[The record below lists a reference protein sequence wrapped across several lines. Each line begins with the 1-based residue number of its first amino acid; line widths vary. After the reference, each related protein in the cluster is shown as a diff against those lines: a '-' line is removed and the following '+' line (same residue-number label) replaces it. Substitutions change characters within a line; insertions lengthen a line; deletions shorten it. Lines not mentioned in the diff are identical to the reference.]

1 MFSMPGGVGQLDD
14 VFDGELLTDTAR
26 DVYMALMWA
35 GNVRDDG
42 TFSMEEVR
50 ERAGCTMREL
60 ERAIMELRGNSLIG
74 FDEVCH
80 GMAIG
85 HKFCFADEV
94 EELDDG
100 DDVPAAPWGVNYS
113 AFSLKQGWAM
123 LDAPPLV
130 KLVLAY
136 LHARIGTTGI
146 RIPIPQGEIVE
157 YTGLSKETVSRAL
170 KWLVDNNIIFE
181 WENHD
186 GDGLRGVCEYAIVQ
200 FGVLIPDWVPSLD

>member
-1 MFSMPGGVGQLDD
+1 MFAIPGGVGQLDD
-14 VFDGELLTDTAR
+14 VFYGESLTDTAKG
-26 DVYMALMWA
+26 VYMALIWA

-74 FDEVCH
+74 FDEECR

-94 EELDDG
+94 EELEDE

-123 LDAPPLV
+123 LDAPPSV

-146 RIPIPQGEIVE
+146 RMPIPQGEIAE
-157 YTGLSKETVSRAL
+157 YTGLSKKTVSRAL
-170 KWLVDNNIIFE
+170 KWLVENNIIFK
-181 WENHD
+181 WENYS

-200 FGVLIPDWVPSLD
+200 FGVLIPDWVPPLG

>member
-1 MFSMPGGVGQLDD
+1 MFAIPGGVGQLDD
-14 VFDGELLTDTAR
+14 VFYGESLTDTAK

-42 TFSMEEVR
+42 TFSLEEVR
-50 ERAGCTMREL
+50 ERAGCTMREF
-60 ERAIMELRGNSLIG
+60 ERAIMELRGHFLIG

-146 RIPIPQGEIVE
+146 RMPIPQGEIAE
-157 YTGLSKETVSRAL
+157 YTGLSKKTVSRAL
-170 KWLVDNNIIFE
+170 KWLVNNNIIFK
-181 WENHD
+181 WENYS

-200 FGVLIPDWVPSLD
+200 FGVLIPDWVPPSG